1 MLYVSDF
8 RIKVHQ
14 VTLECSKSKSQK
26 KGTIEGTSKNQN
38 DESKY
43 EMYYTYQNSVKH
55 IKPHQILAIN
65 RGEKLKFLSVKVNI
79 SNSLKWEIKKYI
91 RELFMRDG
99 EQYKLRSE
107 IFEEVFE
114 ECFNK
119 KCE

>member
-1 MLYVSDF
+1 MS
-8 RIKVHQ
+8 
-14 VTLECSKSKSQK
+14 SSQK

-43 EMYYTYQNSVKH
+43 EMYYTFQNSVNH
-55 IKPHQILAIN
+55 IKPHQSLAIN
-65 RGEKLKFLSVKVNI
+65 RGEKLKYLSVKVNVPD
-79 SNSLKWEIKKYI
+79 SLKWDMKRYV

-114 ECFNK
+114 ECFSK
-119 KCE
+119 KCEYLWNYRLYIYI